1 MKPTIGGS
9 WKHTN
14 KHIQNFDYDSP
25 FVTLE
30 DGFNTLDSN
39 QYDANPSGEILKV
52 QSNAPKK
59 LKRGKTIEEVMGE

>member
-14 KHIQNFDYDSP
+14 KHIQNFGYDSP

-30 DGFNTLDSN
+30 DGFNTSDFN
-39 QYDANPSGEILKV
+39 QYDANPSGKILKV
-52 QSNAPKK
+52 QSNAPLK
-59 LKRGKTIEEVMGE
+59 LKRGNIIEEVMGE